1 MSTTTIGLFVLFA
14 VLLLPLYTIALG
26 WFTNGPRDYRMAG
39 IGLGYFV
46 GIAVVIIAS
55 TAVMALVLGLF
66 TPV

>member
-1 MSTTTIGLFVLFA
+1 MSTTTMGLYVLLG
-14 VLLLPLYTIALG
+14 VLLLPVYAILLG
-26 WFTNGPRDYRMAG
+26 WLTNGPRDYRMAG